1 MEARERISEDKRE
14 TLQEELKDVELEEA
28 RLVQELE
35 KVEKNRE
42 RAAVALEAT
51 QVETE
56 MLDQQER
63 QYRGDYRSC
72 NGNF

>member
-63 QYRGDYRSC
+63 QYLGDYRSC
-72 NGNF
+72 SGNF